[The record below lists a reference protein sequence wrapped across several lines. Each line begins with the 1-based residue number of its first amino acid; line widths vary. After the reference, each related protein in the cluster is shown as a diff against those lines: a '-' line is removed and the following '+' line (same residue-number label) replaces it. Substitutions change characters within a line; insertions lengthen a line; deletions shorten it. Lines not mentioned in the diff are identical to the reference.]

1 MLKKAKNKKRQV
13 LPPEQRRRAI
23 LKAAAKVFSEKGY
36 HKTRISDI
44 AARANMGHGTV
55 YRFFKSKRE
64 LAAHVVG
71 ARGAAGFL
79 EMLGEKPLGDYDPE
93 DLLTAIGESYLGNM
107 KERLPIVRFSITE
120 VLSDKD
126 LAKGYYDHLL
136 VPLFAGLVRAM
147 SVFQKKGTF
156 REIDPFMLSHLFYG
170 MLFGYMYAQELL
182 YGKDKTQMSKDKLIA
197 QAVDV
202 FLHGVLQDQKQDTAE
217 G

>member
-1 MLKKAKNKKRQV
+1 MLKEAKNKKRRV
-13 LPPEQRRRAI
+13 LPAEQRRRAI

-55 YRFFKSKRE
+55 YRFFNSKRE

-79 EMLGEKPLGDYDPE
+79 EMIGEKPLDDYDPKE
-93 DLLTAIGESYLGNM
+93 LLTAIGDSYLGNM

-120 VLSDKD
+120 ALSDEE

-136 VPLFAGLVRAM
+136 EPLFAGLVRTM
-147 SVFQKKGTF
+147 SLFQGKGAF

-182 YGKDKTQMSKDKLIA
+182 YGKDKTHMSKDKLITE
-197 QAVDV
+197 AVDV
-202 FLHGVLQDQKQDTAE
+202 FLHGVLQDQKGNSAE